1 MMFNSIKKLQ
11 EFNVNI
17 FLKNASNNKNFIYYF
32 QKYSVVS
39 FYKEINKIR
48 QVVAKKV
55 TSKVSLCFERGV

>member
-1 MMFNSIKKLQ
+1 MSTF
-11 EFNVNI
+11 

-32 QKYSVVS
+32 QKYSVGS
-39 FYKEINKIR
+39 FYKKINKIR